1 MWDNGNRNVKIKRGD
16 DLFQQNQPKNI
27 LRVPKVFQPP
37 REEEPFSL
45 PRIFKI
51 LSLIV
56 ILFLG
61 LVYLFFF
68 SPLFQIKN
76 IEIVGSPSDE
86 VRQKLDALKGT
97 NIFSFHSKKLEQEII
112 AKNQNYLA
120 VKVYRG
126 LPDTVRVKFQDRE
139 ARIIW
144 QTQGQRY
151 LVDKDAILFQKT
163 EGISDFPIV
172 IDARNLDVEIPSQIA
187 TANFVD
193 FVKSAAAEINQ
204 SNIVIQEF
212 QINETTFQLEAVTEG
227 FKIIFNTLRPLSEQ
241 IDAFRTVYEK
251 SQDQIKEYI
260 DLRIEG
266 WVYYK

>member
-1 MWDNGNRNVKIKRGD
+1 M
-16 DLFQQNQPKNI
+16 FQNQQPKTI
-27 LRVPKVFQPP
+27 LRTPKVFQPP
-37 REEEPFSL
+37 RDEEPFSL
-45 PRIFKI
+45 PKIFKI

-68 SPLFQIKN
+68 SPVFQIKN

-86 VRQKLDALKGT
+86 VRQKLDALKNT
-97 NIFSFHSKKLEQEII
+97 NIFSFHAKQLEQEII

-139 ARIIW
+139 AKIIW

-151 LVDKDAILFQKT
+151 LVDKDAILFQKS
-163 EGISDFPIV
+163 EGISDLPIV
-172 IDARNLDVEIPSQIA
+172 VDTRNLDIKIPTQIA

-193 FVKSAAAEINQ
+193 FVKSAHAEINQ
-204 SNIVIQEF
+204 SNLVIQQF
-212 QINETTFQLEAVTEG
+212 QINETTFQLEAITEG

-251 SQDQIKEYI
+251 NQDEIKEYI
-260 DLRIEG
+260 DLRVEG

>member
-1 MWDNGNRNVKIKRGD
+1 MFDNNR
-16 DLFQQNQPKNI
+16 PKNI

-37 REEEPFSL
+37 RDEEKLIL

-51 LSLIV
+51 LSIIV

-61 LVYLFFF
+61 LIYLFFF
-68 SPLFQIKN
+68 SPVFQIKN
-76 IEIVGSPSDE
+76 IEIVGSPNDG
-86 VRQKLDALKGT
+86 VRNQLDALKDT
-97 NIFSFHSKKLEQEII
+97 NIFSFHAQPLEQEII

-126 LPDTVRVKFQDRE
+126 LPDTIRVKFQDRE

-144 QTQGQRY
+144 TSQGQRY
-151 LVDKDAILFQKT
+151 LVDKEAILFQKT
-163 EGISDFPIV
+163 EGISDLPIV
-172 IDARNLDVEIPSQIA
+172 VDKRNLDVEIPTQIA
-187 TANFVD
+187 TANFID
-193 FVKSAAAEINQ
+193 FVKSANTEIGQ
-204 SNIVIQEF
+204 SNLVIQEF
-212 QINETTFQLEAVTEG
+212 EVNETTFQLEVVTDKG

-251 SQDQIKEYI
+251 SQGQIKEYI
-260 DLRIEG
+260 DLRVEG